1 MMACPDETTLSDFLE
16 GRLSEEARA
25 RVVAHLEGCADCQW
39 VLAVGNGALPG
50 DAAAAPRP
58 PPLERGATLSRYV
71 VLERLGAG
79 AMGVVYA
86 AYDPELDRQVAL
98 KVVRPE
104 GRHVEELQRRLLL
117 EAQALARL
125 SHPHVVTLYDV
136 GTYGDCVFLAMEL
149 VDGTTLQGWHQTPHA
164 WADVLRVFQDA
175 GRGLAAAHAAGLVH
189 RDFKPANVLVGKN
202 GGVWVTDFGMARPLN
217 REEGLAAR
225 VEPKAATSTLSPL
238 TRTGVLLGTP
248 AYMAPELVRGQR
260 ADALSDQFSFCVALY
275 EALFGVRP
283 FDGDALE
290 DMARA
295 AEEGR
300 VRPPLRDVKV
310 PARVR
315 RAVLRG
321 LRARPEERFASM
333 EALLTALTP
342 PSRRERVWVATA
354 VLASLLVGALVY
366 GLAPRHATRCEQEV
380 AKLAGAWGPA
390 RRERI
395 HAAFLATG
403 VPYAAKAWD
412 TMSATLDAHAAQW
425 RTLRTEACRSATVD
439 DMSMAWRTETCLDA
453 RLWQFAAVAEVLE
466 KADARTVQNAQQLA
480 ASLEGLTGCKDT
492 SALSSRPQPPDA
504 LAARVD
510 TARRKLTQAQASL
523 EAGRYPEGLALTTA
537 LLEEVKGLAFRPLE
551 AEVLLAHGTL
561 LAQDGKLKDAEDHLY
576 KAVFAAEAG
585 HDDETAARAWS
596 HLVWVVGDLQARAA
610 DVERIIQHAQAA
622 VTRLGPER
630 FPSVSMDLHLW
641 LGTALI
647 QQGKLDRAEA
657 EISQGLELARKTYG
671 EDHLRTAHFLHNLGR
686 IYSRQNKYD
695 DALALHRQ
703 VLMLRERQLGPAHP
717 QLTTTLNSLAGAY
730 MGLGQLDE
738 AIALWRRIIEI
749 TDAAHL
755 PEHVGIAGS
764 LVNLG
769 TALRG
774 KGELDEAWRSLERG
788 RAILERTHGPDHP
801 HVAVTLEE
809 LALVAHDAGRFDE
822 ALRLA
827 TEGLERI
834 RRSQGPQT
842 PRAQSI
848 LRSRG
853 RILLKLGRTAE
864 ARKDLLESLTL
875 LEKEEGPDGPGAT
888 FVHHYLADV
897 AMAEGNAREAL
908 GHCRHALMLDERR
921 LSPQSLMIAAD
932 CSCIGEALLAQKA
945 PEEAEPLLE
954 RAHQIQQQLTGEAML
969 AGWTSFLLARALS
982 EKHPNPDPV
991 RAAALAE
998 EARVKLSGLGVK
1010 ARKNLEQVLAWQ
1022 RREVRR

>member
-1 MMACPDETTLSDFLE
+1 MECPDETVLSDFLG
-16 GRLSEEARA
+16 GRLSEEVRA

-50 DAAAAPRP
+50 DAAPEPSP
-58 PPLERGATLSRYV
+58 PPLTRGATLSRYV

-98 KVVRPE
+98 KVVRPG

-149 VDGTTLQGWHQTPHA
+149 VDGTTLGGWLQTPRA
-164 WADVLRVFQDA
+164 WADVVRVFQDA

-217 REEGLAAR
+217 REQGLAAR
-225 VEPKAATSTLSPL
+225 VEPKAPMSTLSPL

-248 AYMAPELVRGQR
+248 AYMAPELVKGQR

-283 FDGDALE
+283 FEGDTLE
-290 DMARA
+290 EMARA

-300 VRPPLRDVKV
+300 VRPPRRDVKV

-342 PSRRERVWVATA
+342 PSRRELVWVATA
-354 VLASLLVGALVY
+354 VVASLLVGVLVY
-366 GLAPRHATRCEQEV
+366 GLAPRQQTRCEQEV

-412 TMSATLDAHAAQW
+412 TLAATLDAHATQW
-425 RTLRTEACRSATVD
+425 RTLRTEACLSATMD
-439 DMSMAWRTETCLDA
+439 DMSMAWQTETCLDA

-466 KADARTVQNAQQLA
+466 KADARTVQNAQKLA

-510 TARRKLTQAQASL
+510 DARRKLTQAQASL

-537 LLEEVKGLAFRPLE
+537 LLGEIKGLDFRPLE
-551 AEVLLAHGTL
+551 AEVLLAHGNL
-561 LAQDGKLKDAEDHLY
+561 LAQDGKHKEAEDHLY
-576 KAVFAAEAG
+576 KAVFAAESG

-596 HLVWVVGDLQARAA
+596 VLVWVVGDLQARAA

-630 FPSVSMDLHLW
+630 FPAVTMDLHLF
-641 LGTALI
+641 LGAALI
-647 QQGKLDRAEA
+647 QQGKLERAEV
-657 EISQGLELARKTYG
+657 ELTQGLELARKTYG
-671 EDHLRTAHFLHNLGR
+671 EDDLRTAHFMHNLGR
-686 IYSRQNKYD
+686 VYSRQNRSEE
-695 DALALHRQ
+695 ALALHRQ
-703 VLMLRERQLGPAHP
+703 VLTLRERQLGPEHP
-717 QLTTTLNSLAGAY
+717 HLTSTLNSLAGAY
-730 MGLGQLDE
+730 MNLGQLDE
-738 AIALWRRIIEI
+738 AIALWRRILKI

-755 PEHVGIAGS
+755 PEHVGLANS
-764 LVNLG
+764 LGNLG

-774 KGELDEAWRSLERG
+774 KGQLDEARRSLERARG
-788 RAILERTHGPDHP
+788 ILERTYGPDHP
-801 HVAVTLEE
+801 HVAVMLEE
-809 LALVAHDAGRFDE
+809 LALVEHDAGRFDE

-827 TEGLERI
+827 TDGLERI
-834 RRSQGPQT
+834 RRHLGPET

-864 ARKDLLESLTL
+864 ARKDLLAALKI
-875 LEKEEGPDGPGAT
+875 LEKEEGPDSLGAAI
-888 FVHHYLADV
+888 VDHYLADV
-897 AMAEGNAREAL
+897 AMAEGNARQAL
-908 GHCRHALMLDERR
+908 DHCKHALRIDERR
-921 LSPQSLMIAAD
+921 LSPQSQMIGAD

-954 RAHQIQQQLTGEAML
+954 RARQVLQQTTGEPML

-982 EKHPNPDPV
+982 EKRTNPDPV

-998 EARVKLSGLGVK
+998 EARVKLTALGVK
-1010 ARKNLEQVLAWQ
+1010 AQRDLDQVHAWQ
-1022 RREVRR
+1022 RREARR

>member
-1 MMACPDETTLSDFLE
+1 MACPDETTLSDFLE
-16 GRLSEEARA
+16 GRLSEEART

-39 VLAVGNGALPG
+39 VLAVGNDALPG
-50 DAAAAPRP
+50 VAAPEP
-58 PPLERGATLSRYV
+58 HPAPLARGATLSRYV

-149 VDGTTLQGWHQTPHA
+149 VDGTTLQGWLQTPRA

-217 REEGLAAR
+217 REQGLAAR
-225 VEPKAATSTLSPL
+225 AEPKAATSTLSPL

-248 AYMAPELVRGQR
+248 AYMAPELVKGQR

-283 FDGDALE
+283 FAGDTLE
-290 DMARA
+290 EMARA

-300 VRPPLRDVKV
+300 VRPPLRDVRV

-315 RAVLRG
+315 RTVLRG

-342 PSRRERVWVATA
+342 PSHREVVWMATA
-354 VLASLLVGALVY
+354 VLAALLVGALVY
-366 GLAPRHATRCEQEV
+366 GLAPRHETRCEQEV

-403 VPYAAKAWD
+403 VPFAAKAWD
-412 TMSATLDAHAAQW
+412 TLAATLDAHAAQW
-425 RTLRTEACRSATVD
+425 RTLRTEACLSATLD
-439 DMSMAWRTETCLDA
+439 DMSPAWQTETCLDA

-510 TARRKLTQAQASL
+510 TARQKLAQAQASL

-537 LLEEVKGLAFRPLE
+537 LLGEIEGLGFRPLE
-551 AEVLLAHGTL
+551 AEVLLAHGHL
-561 LAQDGKLKDAEDHLY
+561 LAQDGKHKEAEDHLY

-585 HDDETAARAWS
+585 HDDETAARAWGL
-596 HLVWVVGDLQARAA
+596 LVWVMGDLQARAA

-630 FPSVSMDLHLW
+630 FPAVTMDLHLW
-641 LGTALI
+641 LGAALI
-647 QQGKLDRAEA
+647 QQGKLDRAE
-657 EISQGLELARKTYG
+657 EELTRGLELARKTYG
-671 EDHLRTAHFLHNLGR
+671 EDHLRTAHFNHNLGR
-686 IYSRQNKYD
+686 VYSRQGRSEE
-695 DALALHRQ
+695 ALALHRQ
-703 VLMLRERQLGPAHP
+703 NLALRERHLGPKHP
-717 QLTTTLNSLAGAY
+717 QLTTTLNSLAGAH
-730 MGLGQLDE
+730 MNLGRLDE

-749 TDAAHL
+749 TDEARL
-755 PEHVGIAGS
+755 PEHVGIANS
-764 LVNLG
+764 LGNLG

-774 KGELDEAWRSLERG
+774 KGELDEAWRSLERA
-788 RAILERTHGPDHP
+788 RDIMERIHGPDHP
-801 HVAVTLEE
+801 HVAVILEE
-809 LALVAHDAGRFDE
+809 LALVAHDADRVDE
-822 ALRLA
+822 ALRLV

-834 RRSQGPQT
+834 RRSLGPDT
-842 PRAQSI
+842 PRAQTL

-864 ARKDLLESLTL
+864 ARKDLLASLKL
-875 LEKEEGPDGPGAT
+875 LEKEQGPDSPSAA
-888 FVHHYLADV
+888 FVDHYLADV
-897 AMAEGNAREAL
+897 AMTEGNAREAL
-908 GHCRHALMLDERR
+908 GHCKHALMIDERR
-921 LSPQSLMIAAD
+921 SSPQSQMIGAD
-932 CSCIGEALLAQKA
+932 CSCIGEALLALKA

-954 RAHQIQQQLTGEAML
+954 RARQILQQTNGEPLVA
-969 AGWTSFLLARALS
+969 AKTSFLLARALS
-982 EKHPNPDPV
+982 EKRTNPDPV
-991 RAAALAE
+991 RAVALAE
-998 EARVKLSGLGVK
+998 EARVKLAAMGVK
-1010 ARKNLEQVLAWQ
+1010 AQKQLAQVLAWQ
-1022 RREVRR
+1022 RREARK